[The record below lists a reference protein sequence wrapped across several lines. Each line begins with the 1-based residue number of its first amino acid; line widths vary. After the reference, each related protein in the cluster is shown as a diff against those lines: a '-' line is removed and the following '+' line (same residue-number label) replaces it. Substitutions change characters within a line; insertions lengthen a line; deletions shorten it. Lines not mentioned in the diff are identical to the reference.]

1 MCSRSPFEW
10 SLLVASQQCSDRRS
24 VPAAFEAMPDVA
36 KNCSRFGASD
46 RARLV
51 LSKGAGALVWLYAS
65 YMCGRQAA
73 FARSP
78 VVERPKAAII
88 SSRERARKVAA
99 VVAKFTA
106 VVSLHAYCQRHWAIG
121 AAA

>member
-1 MCSRSPFEW
+1 M
-10 SLLVASQQCSDRRS
+10 LGAS

-36 KNCSRFGASD
+36 KMLALRRKRP
-46 RARLV
+46 RALGFV
-51 LSKGAGALVWLYAS
+51 LGAGALVWLYAS

-73 FARSP
+73 FASP
-78 VVERPKAAII
+78 PQSRKYEKAAVI